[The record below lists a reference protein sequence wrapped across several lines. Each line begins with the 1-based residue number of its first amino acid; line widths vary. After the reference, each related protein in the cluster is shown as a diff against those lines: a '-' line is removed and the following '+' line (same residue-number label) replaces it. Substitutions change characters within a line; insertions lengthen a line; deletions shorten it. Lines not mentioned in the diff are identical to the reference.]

1 MEHTSTIRKRKLKM
15 ANEYMNSNVFGAG
28 LQVPAKVRKAAT
40 DKSAVNKDFGGGVGP
55 GQAPMSAPRSGNGT
69 ASGPATVVQGV
80 YTQPT
85 VGGGKF

>member
-1 MEHTSTIRKRKLKM
+1 M

-28 LQVPAKVRKAAT
+28 LQVPAKMRKAAT
-40 DKSAVNKDFGGGVGP
+40 DKSSVNKDFGGGVGP

-85 VGGGKF
+85 AGGGKF